1 MRKISAPER
10 WVLGAAAGFLLFL
23 GGWTLANT
31 RSDAPYVVTTQR
43 NDPEIAVSSEESG
56 APDSLLPGERIDVNT
71 AGVYDLRR
79 LPGIGGK
86 KAQAIVDERT
96 ANGPFAAAEDLLRVP
111 GIGEKTLENLRD
123 YVRTGGEQEE
133 TEHG

>member
-1 MRKISAPER
+1 MNLYA
-10 WVLGAAAGFLLFL
+10 
-23 GGWTLANT
+23 
-31 RSDAPYVVTTQR
+31 
-43 NDPEIAVSSEESG
+43 
-56 APDSLLPGERIDVNT
+56 
-71 AGVYDLRR
+71 LRR
-79 LPGIGGK
+79 LPGIGEK